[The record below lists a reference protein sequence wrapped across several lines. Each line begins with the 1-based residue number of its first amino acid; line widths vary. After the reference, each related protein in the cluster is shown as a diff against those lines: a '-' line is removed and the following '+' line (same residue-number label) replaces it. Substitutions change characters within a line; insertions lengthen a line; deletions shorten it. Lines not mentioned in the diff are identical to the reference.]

1 MPYTS
6 DISRANPTC
15 FMFLVDQSY
24 SMEGALAG
32 QPGYAKM
39 DVAADT
45 INRVLES
52 LTLRCSQGMDVR
64 DYFDVGILG
73 YGYEQKVA
81 YDPSQVY
88 GYLDANEVYHEIPHD
103 QLDKDNL
110 VECVVISALPGT
122 TLEQPFLP
130 ISKVMDAAEMVD
142 RQVRESDGQGG
153 TIEVTRK
160 MPVWLR
166 PHAGAQTPMCE
177 ALGYAAQAIGQWIV
191 QHPNSFPPS
200 VINISDGEAN
210 DGDPEPFA
218 QQIMG
223 LQTSDGNVLLYNC
236 HLSEVAAMPIQYPN
250 QEIGLPDGYAQQL
263 FRMSSVMPQSIR
275 NQATLLDIPVNGE
288 SRCYVYNADM
298 VSLAMFLDIGTRG
311 PALH

>member
-1 MPYTS
+1 M
-6 DISRANPTC
+6 
-15 FMFLVDQSY
+15 
-24 SMEGALAG
+24 
-32 QPGYAKM
+32 
-39 DVAADT
+39 
-45 INRVLES
+45 
-52 LTLRCSQGMDVR
+52 
-64 DYFDVGILG
+64 
-73 YGYEQKVA
+73 
-81 YDPSQVY
+81 
-88 GYLDANEVYHEIPHD
+88 YHEIPHD

-250 QEIGLPDGYAQQL
+250 QESGLPDGYAQQL